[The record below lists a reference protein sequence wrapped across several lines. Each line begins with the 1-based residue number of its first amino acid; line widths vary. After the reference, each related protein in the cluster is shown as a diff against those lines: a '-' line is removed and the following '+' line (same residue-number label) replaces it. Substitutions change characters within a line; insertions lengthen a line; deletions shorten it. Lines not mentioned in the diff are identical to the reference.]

1 MEGLKETF
9 QALNRA
15 WEMVTVGIDEFA
27 NAIASAFS
35 KNYSDE
41 NYPDEEIPKTKYK
54 RVYKCKLGQSQTDNK
69 VKKHLPYQRR
79 NY

>member
-1 MEGLKETF
+1 MDGLKETF
-9 QALNRA
+9 EALNQA
-15 WEMVTVGIDEFA
+15 WEMVTVGIEEFA

-41 NYPDEEIPKTKYK
+41 NCPDEEIPKTKYK
-54 RVYKCKLGQSQTDNK
+54 RVYKCKLGKSQTF
-69 VKKHLPYQRR
+69 VQLKKHLPYQRR

>member
-1 MEGLKETF
+1 MDGLKETF
-9 QALNRA
+9 EALNRA
-15 WEMVTVGIDEFA
+15 WEMVTVGIEEFA

-41 NYPDEEIPKTKYK
+41 NYSDEEIPKTKYK
-54 RVYKCKLGQSQTDNK
+54 RVYKCKLGRSQTDNK

>member
-9 QALNRA
+9 EALNRA

-27 NAIASAFS
+27 NAIAAAFS
-35 KNYSDE
+35 KNYLDE
-41 NYPDEEIPKTKYK
+41 NCPDEEIPKTKYK
-54 RVYKCKLGQSQTDNK
+54 RVYKCKLGRSQTDNK

>member
-9 QALNRA
+9 EALNRA

-27 NAIASAFS
+27 NAIAAAFS
-35 KNYSDE
+35 KNYLDG
-41 NYPDEEIPKTKYK
+41 NCPDEEIPKTKYK
-54 RVYKCKLGQSQTDNK
+54 RVYKCKLGRSQTDNK

>member
-9 QALNRA
+9 EALNRA

-41 NYPDEEIPKTKYK
+41 NSPDEEIPKTKYK
-54 RVYKCKLGQSQTDNK
+54 RVYKCKLGRSQTDNK

>member
-9 QALNRA
+9 EALNRA
-15 WEMVTVGIDEFA
+15 WEMVTVEIDEFA
-27 NAIASAFS
+27 NAIAAAFS

-41 NYPDEEIPKTKYK
+41 NYPDEKIPKTKYK
-54 RVYKCKLGQSQTDNK
+54 RVYKCKLGRSQTDNK